1 MKLILFI
8 FLTFLKILQA
18 NIICMFLR
26 KVFLIKHAT
35 SLKSKFKTEL
45 NYLKGYKL
53 IREFINKV
61 LYWNTFTERRKIILI
76 N

>member
-35 SLKSKFKTEL
+35 SKFKTEL
-45 NYLKGYKL
+45 NYLKGYRL

-61 LYWNTFTERRKIILI
+61 LY
-76 N
+76 